1 MASAISTSEAPAALG
16 PYSQATVLPPGALL
30 IYVSGQIPLHPNG
43 TLTSGTIGEETAV
56 CLSNAAAI
64 LEQAGTTLKNVIKAT
79 VFLTDMND
87 FAAVN
92 AEYGG
97 WFPGDVKPA
106 RSCVE
111 VRKLPKGA
119 RVEIEVV
126 AFIQ

>member
-1 MASAISTSEAPAALG
+1 
-16 PYSQATVLPPGALL
+16 
-30 IYVSGQIPLHPNG
+30 
-43 TLTSGTIGEETAV
+43 LTSGTIGEETAV
-56 CLSNAAAI
+56 CLANAAAI
-64 LEQAGTTLKNVIKAT
+64 LKQAGTTLENVIKAT

-92 AEYGG
+92 AEYEG

-119 RVEIEVV
+119 RVEVEVV
-126 AFIQ
+126 AFV

>member
-1 MASAISTSEAPAALG
+1 LA
-16 PYSQATVLPPGALL
+16 
-30 IYVSGQIPLHPNG
+30 
-43 TLTSGTIGEETAV
+43 SGTIGEETAV

-64 LEQAGTTLKNVIKAT
+64 LKEAGTTLENVIKAT

-111 VRKLPKGA
+111 VRKLPKGV
-119 RVEIEVV
+119 RVEVEVI
-126 AFIQ
+126 AFV

>member
-16 PYSQATVLPPGALL
+16 PYSQATILPKGARL
-30 IYVSGQIPLHPNG
+30 IYVSGQIPLHPDG

-64 LEQAGTTLKNVIKAT
+64 LKQTGTTLGNVIKAT
-79 VFLTDMND
+79 VYLTDMND

-92 AEYGG
+92 AEYER

-111 VRKLPKGA
+111 VRNLPKGA
-119 RVEIEVV
+119 RVEVEVV
-126 AFIQ
+126 AFI